1 MRDPEVLVGGFQH
14 RLPHVGSDELVRV
27 DAGYP
32 LHVVAV
38 TVQAVVV
45 VHGRVVVQNERPQA
59 DCFVII
65 EHAVN
70 NRHLQDGYK
79 LSYWLK
85 F

>member
-1 MRDPEVLVGGFQH
+1 MLVGGFQH

-27 DAGYP
+27 DACDP

-65 EHAVN
+65 EHAVH
-70 NRHLQDGYK
+70 NRHLRNDNK
-79 LSYWLK
+79 LNCWLK